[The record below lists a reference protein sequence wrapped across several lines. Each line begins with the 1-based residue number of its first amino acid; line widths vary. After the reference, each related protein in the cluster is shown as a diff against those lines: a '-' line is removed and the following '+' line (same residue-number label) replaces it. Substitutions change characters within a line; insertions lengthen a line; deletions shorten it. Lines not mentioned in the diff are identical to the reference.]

1 MEDVLGLKS
10 AQLLVLINYI
20 IEEAIRLSPKQQITE
35 TSANKE
41 AASQSTNQISLKST
55 NQEETS
61 KSSNQANSKL
71 TNQDIESKSPS
82 NEISGSVRK
91 RMDLLKSCVAGRED
105 RVRVL
110 VDHIET
116 KIKTDRSV
124 CNVID
129 SKNYDKN

>member
-1 MEDVLGLKS
+1 M
-10 AQLLVLINYI
+10 
-20 IEEAIRLSPKQQITE
+20 T
-35 TSANKE
+35 
-41 AASQSTNQISLKST
+41 
-55 NQEETS
+55 
-61 KSSNQANSKL
+61 NSKL

-129 SKNYDKN
+129 S